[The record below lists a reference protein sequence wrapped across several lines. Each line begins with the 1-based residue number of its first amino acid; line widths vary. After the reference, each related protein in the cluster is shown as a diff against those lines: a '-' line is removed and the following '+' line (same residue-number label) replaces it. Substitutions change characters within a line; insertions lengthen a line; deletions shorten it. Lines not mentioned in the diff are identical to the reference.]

1 MTPGI
6 GSLTLNM
13 MIRIEQTWTL
23 RISNDTCSFEEGR
36 LPAQERSLQEL
47 VQKQF
52 VVDGSEPCSIGMYGT
67 WARRSHAG
75 KEIRNHIIMP
85 NAHVHSQPEMP
96 QGRVQMSEQNALSH
110 LLNNV
115 CG

>member
-6 GSLTLNM
+6 GSLTLNTV
-13 MIRIEQTWTL
+13 IRVEQTMTS
-23 RISNDTCSFEEGR
+23 RISDDTRCFEEGR
-36 LPAQERSLQEL
+36 LPAQERCLQEL
-47 VQKQF
+47 VQKQL
-52 VVDGSEPCSIGMYGT
+52 VSDDSEPCSI
-67 WARRSHAG
+67 H
-75 KEIRNHIIMP
+75 EIRNHIIMP